1 VQQDVVEQLEQLI
14 LRLGTL
20 TARREG
26 YSRTAAATLTRLADG
41 GPRRLTE
48 LAVAEGVTQP
58 SMSSLVARLVD
69 QRLVARDPDPH
80 DARAVLLRLTPDGD
94 RLVAQR
100 RADRAQ
106 RLDRALAELDPADVG
121 RIADALPALTQL
133 AGVLRRSSSPTEV
146 VR

>member
-1 VQQDVVEQLEQLI
+1 VQHDVVDQLEQLI

-26 YSRTAAATLTRLADG
+26 LSRTAAATLVRLADD

-48 LAVAEGVTQP
+48 LAVAEGVSQP
-58 SMSSLVARLVD
+58 SMSSLVARLVE
-69 QRLVARDPDPH
+69 QGLVARDPDPR
-80 DARAVLLRLTPDGD
+80 DARAVLLRLTPDGN

-133 AGVLRRSSSPTEV
+133 AGALRRSAPMEV

>member
-1 VQQDVVEQLEQLI
+1 MQKAVADQLEQLI
-14 LRLGTL
+14 LGLGAL
-20 TARREG
+20 TARRQG
-26 YSRTAAATLTRLADG
+26 YSRTAAATLARLADD

-48 LAVAEGVTQP
+48 LAVAEGVSQP
-58 SMSSLVARLVD
+58 AMSTLVARLVD
-69 QRLVARDPDPH
+69 HGLVARQVDPS
-80 DARAVLLRLTPDGD
+80 DARAALLHLTPDGG

-133 AGVLRRSSSPTEV
+133 AGVLRRSSLPEV